1 MSSLIKNL
9 RIQNFKS
16 IKDLSLDCERINV
29 FIGKPNAGKSNILEA
44 VSLLGVNYP
53 PQNSTNLKFGENAI
67 RYKSLNHLFSDFN
80 FRNPIEISINNHVSA
95 ILKEANEQGYDFVFQ
110 VSTLKENPDEVF
122 NYNFPSIQVR
132 LYSNGTI
139 AGSSSEETNPPS
151 SPIKRYEFAGL
162 IETNKNGHSLR
173 TPQGDNFYSIIES
186 HPALREEVKRF
197 LEPNG
202 LQLLLDIENQRITV
216 VQTTEDTLISFPL
229 VLVPDTFQR
238 YIFHL
243 AAIMSNR
250 DSVLLFEEPESHSY
264 GPYIY
269 ELAQHMLNDEGGNQF
284 FLTTH
289 NPYLLLPLMKEMDD
303 VAIFTTWF
311 ENYETHA
318 RRLTEQELQEIA
330 DYGIDLFYNID
341 HFIP

>member
-162 IETNKNGHSLR
+162 IETNKNGHSLH
-173 TPQGDNFYSIIES
+173 TPRRQFLFNNRKPSR
-186 HPALREEVKRF
+186 PAR
-197 LEPNG
+197 
-202 LQLLLDIENQRITV
+202 
-216 VQTTEDTLISFPL
+216 
-229 VLVPDTFQR
+229 
-238 YIFHL
+238 
-243 AAIMSNR
+243 
-250 DSVLLFEEPESHSY
+250 
-264 GPYIY
+264 
-269 ELAQHMLNDEGGNQF
+269 GG
-284 FLTTH
+284 
-289 NPYLLLPLMKEMDD
+289 K
-303 VAIFTTWF
+303 AIFRT
-311 ENYETHA
+311 
-318 RRLTEQELQEIA
+318 
-330 DYGIDLFYNID
+330 
-341 HFIP
+341 